1 MRVRVPKR
9 IKLWERL
16 WASSILHYTFA
27 ATFVVSRTMANYG
40 VNWALF
46 FAIDAITSWTYGI
59 GTARLVVAVIE
70 KNWQALRKWI
80 WISGVS
86 FIAPQIYIL
95 LVARHV
101 PRNDY
106 IAIAIVIG
114 VLSAFAIFSLTSEV
128 AKAGRKRQH
137 LVEES

>member
-16 WASSILHYTFA
+16 WASSILLYTFA
-27 ATFVVSRTMANYG
+27 ATFVVYRTMAKYG